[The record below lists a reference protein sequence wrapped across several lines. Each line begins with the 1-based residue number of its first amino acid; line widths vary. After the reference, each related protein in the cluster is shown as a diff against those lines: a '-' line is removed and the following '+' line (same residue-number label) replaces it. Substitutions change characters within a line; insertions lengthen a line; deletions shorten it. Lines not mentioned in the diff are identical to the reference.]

1 MKNVTRTGS
10 LTAALLLALW
20 TGGAMAESAPAP
32 PAPASAPTGKT
43 DTDKAG
49 SGTTAPGKADTGKTG
64 ADKPAAGKAGDNKAD
79 AGKGQ
84 ADAGK
89 AGASQ
94 TPDAVNR
101 PMTEHEY
108 YARMEAAFYKQDIN
122 GDGYLTRGPLLNEA
136 TAEQVAAMDT
146 DGDGRISK
154 AEFLD
159 YAMKNFR
166 SRPKFEM
173 NRAPKP

>member
-10 LTAALLLALW
+10 LTAALLLALL
-20 TGGAMAESAPAP
+20 TGGAMAQSAAPAP
-32 PAPASAPTGKT
+32 AAAQT
-43 DTDKAG
+43 
-49 SGTTAPGKADTGKTG
+49 GKADSGKANTAQPG
-64 ADKPAAGKAGDNKAD
+64 ADKPAAGKAGESKTD
-79 AGKGQ
+79 ATP
-84 ADAGK
+84 
-89 AGASQ
+89 

-101 PMTEHEY
+101 PMTEREY

-122 GDGYLTRGPLLNEA
+122 GDGYLTRGPLLKEA
-136 TAEQVAAMDT
+136 TAEQVAEMDT

-159 YAMKNFR
+159 YALKNFR
-166 SRPKFEM
+166 GRPKYEM

>member
-20 TGGAMAESAPAP
+20 TGGAMAQSTPAAPAP
-32 PAPASAPTGKT
+32 APTG
-43 DTDKAG
+43 
-49 SGTTAPGKADTGKTG
+49 TAE
-64 ADKPAAGKAGDNKAD
+64 
-79 AGKGQ
+79 
-84 ADAGK
+84 AGK
-89 AGASQ
+89 AGAIP

-101 PMTEHEY
+101 PMTEPEY
-108 YARMEAAFYKQDIN
+108 YARMEAAFDKQDIN
-122 GDGYLTRGPLLNEA
+122 ADGYLTRGPLLNEA
-136 TAEQVAAMDT
+136 TSEQVAAMDT

-166 SRPKFEM
+166 SRPKYEM
-173 NRAPKP
+173 NRKPKP

>member
-10 LTAALLLALW
+10 LTAALLLALFA
-20 TGGAMAESAPAP
+20 GSAMAQT
-32 PAPASAPTGKT
+32 APASPP
-43 DTDKAG
+43 
-49 SGTTAPGKADTGKTG
+49 TAPAQSG
-64 ADKPAAGKAGDNKAD
+64 KAD
-79 AGKGQ
+79 AGKTDSGKAAAGKTDTGKADASQ
-84 ADAGK
+84 KDAGKADAGK
-89 AGASQ
+89 ADDGKPGAG
-94 TPDAVNR
+94 TADTVNR

-108 YARMEAAFYKQDIN
+108 HARMEAAFDKQDIN
-122 GDGYLTRGPLLNEA
+122 GDGYLTRSPLLNEA

-154 AEFLD
+154 AEFLA

-166 SRPKFEM
+166 SRPKYEM

>member
-20 TGGAMAESAPAP
+20 TGGAMAQSTPAAPAP
-32 PAPASAPTGKT
+32 APTG
-43 DTDKAG
+43 
-49 SGTTAPGKADTGKTG
+49 TA
-64 ADKPAAGKAGDNKAD
+64 AAGKAGAIP
-79 AGKGQ
+79 
-84 ADAGK
+84 
-89 AGASQ
+89 

-101 PMTEHEY
+101 PMTEPEY
-108 YARMEAAFYKQDIN
+108 YARMEAAFDKQDIN
-122 GDGYLTRGPLLNEA
+122 ADGYLTRGPLLNEA
-136 TAEQVAAMDT
+136 TSEQVAAMDT

-166 SRPKFEM
+166 SRPKYEM
-173 NRAPKP
+173 NRKPKP

>member
-10 LTAALLLALW
+10 LTAALLLALL
-20 TGGAMAESAPAP
+20 TGGAMAQSTPAAPAP
-32 PAPASAPTGKT
+32 AAAQPGKSDAKTAEPA
-43 DTDKAG
+43 KAG
-49 SGTTAPGKADTGKTG
+49 ES
-64 ADKPAAGKAGDNKAD
+64 
-79 AGKGQ
+79 Q

-89 AGASQ
+89 TDKSPTGAGKAGANPA
-94 TPDAVNR
+94 PDAVNR
-101 PMTEHEY
+101 PMTEQEY
-108 YARMEAAFYKQDIN
+108 YARMEAAFDKQDIN

-136 TAEQVAAMDT
+136 TSEQVAAMDT

-166 SRPKFEM
+166 SRPKYEM
-173 NRAPKP
+173 NRKPKP